1 MGRCRARR
9 AAPHRWIRAPLGQ
22 YRPPGAGSGSAG
34 SRRSGVGSVGLAL
47 PFAAAPAASFYLCGV
62 KGGISP
68 LPARAWERTGREAG
82 GVSIAVPPG
91 GPDPLRSPPRP
102 GCHVSPA
109 LGSGAGGS
117 GELGRCRACRGGA
130 GPPLPGGRG
139 SCARRRHRLGEPQ
152 HLTYRLVSRGSSV
165 C

>member
-1 MGRCRARR
+1 MPSSPRR
-9 AAPHRWIRAPLGQ
+9 TAPLDP
-22 YRPPGAGSGSAG
+22 RSAGSVSPAWCRERLSGVAALRGGLRGASAAVRGRSCRFFLPLRGKGRDLPAARPSLGEDGAG
-34 SRRSGVGSVGLAL
+34 SRRGEYGGAPRWSG
-47 PFAAAPAASFYLCGV
+47 PAP
-62 KGGISP
+62 I
-68 LPARAWERTGREAG
+68 
-82 GVSIAVPPG
+82 
-91 GPDPLRSPPRP
+91 PPRP
-102 GCHVSPA
+102 GCHASPA